1 MKIGER
7 SKWVLL
13 CLVLLGLLVPSIGY
27 SAPSEVVENISRKI
41 VFQRDNDLF
50 IVGENGEGL
59 TRLLPNM
66 DIFDIKWGNEG
77 TTFMFEGAG
86 RQEIGFYDY
95 VFEES
100 GKLLSKLRKPASP
113 SRSYTWPSPRGNF
126 YVEVTEYS
134 EPLWTIG
141 LPDTFIHQVLVK
153 RKNGE
158 LIGELSQRAYV
169 GVTWSDREDKLV
181 FFTMGPDC
189 ADRTKHCQQFV
200 NVYSLETGS
209 ITQFEGLINYPL
221 SFLKNGS
228 KLFYFPI
235 NNIPG
240 IADLETGQTTMLEGI
255 EMYYPSE
262 GIPEGMFKLAEA
274 GTKVVFGTV
283 SFNAPQYKLRDGVY
297 VYDIETGR
305 VTNLALDSI
314 SKFDLVGE
322 TVAYS
327 GYRKPGLF
335 VTSLNGGVTQKIVSG
350 NVDGIISIQ
359 PRIPAH
365 KYKNRRV
372 LVLAQGI
379 GTQILDGSTP
389 EDILPELWPIIR
401 EAVNRGIYQDVIV
414 YSYSSGQM
422 EGGSWVPNKGDPDAS
437 FQSIQASV
445 LTFVNM
451 LSKYA
456 TVHRGVT
463 YDFLG
468 HSLGGKVM
476 WESLKLYLN
485 IKPANPPDLFS
496 IGKVI
501 TLAAPINGRH
511 RDTVLD
517 LVVYSGKGGQLS
529 SQASLELDFEAL
541 DGETQL
547 ITEMANRKALLE
559 AESRGINIDNL
570 GSSDDCVVPQL
581 GFYPYNSAVVQGFGS
596 IYLGLGRDKSV
607 IEIQDCQL
615 LEDSIFDIDD
625 YLTAV
630 ALAQNLNKEE
640 LLLKATG
647 HDRIYKSLAP
657 WLDVLD
663 ILLFNEKP
671 RRWDFN

>member
-1 MKIGER
+1 M
-7 SKWVLL
+7 LL

>member
-1 MKIGER
+1 
-7 SKWVLL
+7 VLL

>member
-1 MKIGER
+1 M
-7 SKWVLL
+7 LL

-501 TLAAPINGRH
+501 TLAAPINGVHYDFEIQTVMAVYHSLLSMRLVNELSVAEIL
-511 RDTVLD
+511 DTEAF
-517 LVVYSGKGGQLS
+517 K
-529 SQASLELDFEAL
+529 ELNIEAL
-541 DGETQL
+541 DGYTQRL
-547 ITEMANRKALLE
+547 T
-559 AESRGINIDNL
+559 AEQNFAFYKQSKLRNIDVFTF
-570 GSSDDCVVPQL
+570 GSFDDCVVRYSYD
-581 GFYPYNSAVVQGFGS
+581 YPTKDSLLPNSGMLYYN
-596 IYLGLGRDKSV
+596 LGRGLPGVPVSSCSL
-607 IEIQDCQL
+607 IEGIYNGEIWQITRIIESGGDINKLVGHSQL
-615 LEDSIFDIDD
+615 MTHMQPYMDL
-625 YLTAV
+625 
-630 ALAQNLNKEE
+630 
-640 LLLKATG
+640 
-647 HDRIYKSLAP
+647 R
-657 WLDVLD
+657 D
-663 ILLFNEKP
+663 ILISSSQPHRGQRN
-671 RRWDFN
+671 N